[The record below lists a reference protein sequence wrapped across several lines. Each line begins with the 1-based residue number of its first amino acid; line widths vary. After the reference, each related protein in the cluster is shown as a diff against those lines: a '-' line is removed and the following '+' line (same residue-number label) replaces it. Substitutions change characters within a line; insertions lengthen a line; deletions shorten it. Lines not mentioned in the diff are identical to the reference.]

1 MEKWYS
7 RFRRGDVWWLHFD
20 TERGDCIDGSSV
32 QRKSRPYLIVS
43 CEENNLNAPTINV
56 VPITTRNN
64 DRLPMHVF
72 FVYQDGSANGRNQLI
87 LCEQVT
93 TVSEL
98 VFNSSSSRFMYSL
111 NLELVNKVDEALT
124 RQLGLKPRVADM
136 KIIERLIEEC
146 AAKKESELKKLK
158 ETEVQRRVESIVNDI
173 AKRFGLDL
181 SSDVLQNNKE
191 YRPEE
196 LQMADK
202 ETVAEMRKTAA
213 QRQSLEAVKPVME
226 AKAEQT
232 KTAKPE
238 TDAAPRK
245 KRSKWTL
252 EGKRQFLLDYKTL
265 NITQMSEKYGIKKS
279 SIAYNACIFKQE
291 VGDVDPRTAI

>member
-7 RFRRGDVWWLHFD
+7 RFRRGDVWYLHFD
-20 TERGDCIDGSSV
+20 NERGDGIDGSSV

-43 CEENNLNAPTINV
+43 CEENNLNAPTFNCL
-56 VPITTRNN
+56 PISTR
-64 DRLPMHVF
+64 DSDHLPMHVYYR
-72 FVYQDGSANGRNQLI
+72 YQDSANSGRNQTI
-87 LCEQVT
+87 FCEQIT
-93 TVSEL
+93 TVSIM
-98 VFNSSSSRFMYSL
+98 VFNDDRSRYMYSL
-111 NLELVNKVDEALT
+111 NLELMNKVDEALT

-136 KIIERLIEEC
+136 NIIERLIEEV
-146 AAKKESELKKLK
+146 AAKKEAELKKQK
-158 ETEVQRRVESIVNDI
+158 EAEVQQRVESIVNDI
-173 AKRFGLDL
+173 AKRFGLNL

-213 QRQSLEAVKPVME
+213 QRQSLDAVKPVME
-226 AKAEQT
+226 AKAKQT

-238 TDAAPRK
+238 EDTAPRK
-245 KRSKWTL
+245 KRSKWTP

-265 NITQMSEKYGIKKS
+265 NIAQMAEKYGIKKS
-279 SIAYNACIFKQE
+279 SIAYNACVFRQE
-291 VGDVDPRTAI
+291 VGDIDPGAAI